1 MGWRERQLFF
11 PEDGRGNLKLEDG
24 YEFASFKGVVFWVES
39 YNLDG
44 GRRQSVQKFPGDQ
57 YTNVQDLGRDS
68 STITVNAFLVGEHYD
83 LQLRSLEV
91 ALLQGGPGEL
101 SLPWRAPF
109 NVTVVGR
116 IRVDET
122 KGARGFA
129 TVSFDCVET
138 AEPPSA
144 FGQDSAA
151 RMRES
156 AEGARSATRDRF
168 GDAFNAA
175 DQPESFRTR
184 VRDSMNDAS
193 AKIVGVQGRVDG
205 FIGEIS
211 KGANTINRLSG
222 TVNDLI
228 NTPLDLSDAIVD
240 AVITAYSSLTS
251 TLQTAQSVIETWG
264 KGGPVRILKDQ
275 VFTFNNDFAPVTVDT
290 TTPGGAI
297 EQQNLDEFNRLC
309 RLNMF
314 YEMALLLGDL
324 QFESYS
330 QATGL
335 RTEFVNNIDGL
346 LLGATPAEA
355 DRIAGLVEATGAF
368 LEEVAEGLPRLGV
381 YISPVTMPALVVA
394 HTIYGD
400 ARAQTDIVLR
410 NNIRHPGF
418 VEAGVE
424 LEVLDAGL

>member
-1 MGWRERQLFF
+1 
-11 PEDGRGNLKLEDG
+11 
-24 YEFASFKGVVFWVES
+24 
-39 YNLDG
+39 
-44 GRRQSVQKFPGDQ
+44 
-57 YTNVQDLGRDS
+57 
-68 STITVNAFLVGEHYD
+68 
-83 LQLRSLEV
+83 
-91 ALLQGGPGEL
+91 
-101 SLPWRAPF
+101 
-109 NVTVVGR
+109 
-116 IRVDET
+116 
-122 KGARGFA
+122 
-129 TVSFDCVET
+129 
-138 AEPPSA
+138 
-144 FGQDSAA
+144 
-151 RMRES
+151 
-156 AEGARSATRDRF
+156 
-168 GDAFNAA
+168 
-175 DQPESFRTR
+175 
-184 VRDSMNDAS
+184 MNDAS
-193 AKIVGVQGRVDG
+193 SKIVGVQGRVDG

-290 TTPGGAI
+290 TTPGGAT